1 MTKMRKTKKTA
12 AIFVAILCL
21 AFSGITMLHSQEPD
35 ASKRG
40 EKAAERKK
48 AKATKPANTT
58 GAPDAPATSTGTK
71 GSTKGSPKDTSRAAK
86 TPVGKETVWVNTATG
101 IYHKKGTR
109 YYGKTKE
116 GKYMPEDE
124 AVQAGY
130 KRSKRN

>member
-1 MTKMRKTKKTA
+1 MTKIAKKNTRGMC
-12 AIFVAILCL
+12 FVAALCL
-21 AFSGITMLHSQEPD
+21 LFSASTILYSQQSD
-35 ASKRG
+35 VSKPSQ
-40 EKAAERKK
+40 KAAPKKK
-48 AKATKPANTT
+48 AKAATPSNSS
-58 GAPDAPATSTGTK
+58 GNQNNEPATS
-71 GSTKGSPKDTSRAAK
+71 GSGKTASKDAARATK

-101 IYHKKGTR
+101 IYHKKGAR

>member
-1 MTKMRKTKKTA
+1 MNKKRYGLA
-12 AIFVAILCL
+12 LIVFVAMLCA
-21 AFSGITMLHSQEPD
+21 AFSGATLLRSQESEP
-35 ASKRG
+35 KQKTI
-40 EKAAERKK
+40 EKKK
-48 AKATKPANTT
+48 ATPANSADAANT
-58 GAPDAPATSTGTK
+58 APKK
-71 GSTKGSPKDTSRAAK
+71 GSSNRPGPKDTSRVAK

-101 IYHKKGTR
+101 VYHKKGAR